1 MGGGLM
7 QLVAYGAQDVY
18 LTGNPQITF
27 FKVVYRRHTNFAC
40 EAIEQTFNGSPAL
53 GGKATVP
60 ITRNGDLVTKM
71 WLKTTAAVTGTTVV
85 PTSTGADSLAVLGT
99 ATQAT
104 YTANGANTIAITA
117 TGTNTID
124 LDLVNA
130 AALTVA
136 AAAGHVVVLAGSAAG
151 TYAGNYYVVGTE
163 AIGATSVQL
172 IALSSK
178 GIVNATADVTAQ
190 AANLSYTVYD
200 PTTFTWNTDLGY
212 SLISSV
218 ELQIG
223 GTKIDK
229 HYGRWMQIWSQ
240 LTRSTDHDNSH
251 TQMVGPESTTTTSN
265 SLYVPLQFFCCRN
278 DGLALPLI
286 ALQYHDVRLEFDFS
300 AAASIAS
307 SGTNVSI
314 SNTTLLVNYIYLDS
328 EERKRFAQA
337 SHEYLI
343 EQLQFTGVETV
354 TVNSN
359 NKVRLNFNH
368 PVKELIWAVQADT
381 WGLYDDNTTAG
392 LNSTSDALL
401 QLNGHDRFSKESGAF
416 FNYVQT
422 QTHHSRTPSAG
433 INVYS
438 FALNPE
444 EHQPSGTCNFSR
456 IDNATL
462 SVTTTANSG
471 TSMYVYGVNY
481 NVLRVMSGMGG
492 VAYSN

>member
-40 EAIEQTFNGSPAL
+40 EAIEQTFNGTPAL
-53 GGKATVP
+53 GGRATVP

-71 WLKTTAAVTGTTVV
+71 WLKTKLT
-85 PTSTGADSLAVLGT
+85 GT
-99 ATQAT
+99 AT
-104 YTANGANTIAITA
+104 N
-117 TGTNTID
+117 D
-124 LDLVNA
+124 D
-130 AALTVA
+130 
-136 AAAGHVVVLAGSAAG
+136 
-151 TYAGNYYVVGTE
+151 VGYN
-163 AIGATSVQL
+163 I
-172 IALSSK
+172 IK
-178 GIVNATADVTAQ
+178 
-190 AANLSYTVYD
+190 
-200 PTTFTWNTDLGY
+200 
-212 SLISSV
+212 SV

-229 HYGRWMQIWSQ
+229 HYGRWMHIWSE
-240 LTRSTDHDNSH
+240 LTKSADQKNAHD
-251 TQMVGPESTTTTSN
+251 QMVNVKTATPE
-265 SLYVPLQFFCCRN
+265 LYVPLQFFCCRN

-286 ALQYHDVRLEFDFS
+286 ALQYHDVRLEFEFE
-300 AAASIAS
+300 AAA
-307 SGTNVSI
+307 NVAGI
-314 SNTTLLVNYIYLDS
+314 TAMSNTTLLVNYIYLDS

-354 TVNSN
+354 VASGSN
-359 NKVRLNFNH
+359 KIRLNFNH
-368 PVKELIWAVQADT
+368 PVKELVWAIEKQSANTQNFNFTNNNTQAN
-381 WGLYDDNTTAG
+381 GANPVS
-392 LNSTSDALL
+392 NALL
-401 QLNGHDRFSKESGAF
+401 QLNGHDRFAQETGKF
-416 FNYVQT
+416 FNYVQPN
-422 QTHHSRTPSAG
+422 THHSRTPAAG

-462 SVTTTANSG
+462 NVTTATAG
-471 TSMYVYGVNY
+471 TQLYVYGVNY
-481 NVLRVMSGMGG
+481 NVLRIMSGMGG

>member
-40 EAIEQTFNGSPAL
+40 EAIEQTFNGTPTL
-53 GGKATVP
+53 GGKSTVV

-71 WLKTTAAVTGTTVV
+71 WLKTTVSASGGDLTT
-85 PTSTGADSLAVLGT
+85 
-99 ATQAT
+99 
-104 YTANGANTIAITA
+104 
-117 TGTNTID
+117 
-124 LDLVNA
+124 
-130 AALTVA
+130 
-136 AAAGHVVVLAGSAAG
+136 
-151 TYAGNYYVVGTE
+151 
-163 AIGATSVQL
+163 
-172 IALSSK
+172 
-178 GIVNATADVTAQ
+178 
-190 AANLSYTVYD
+190 
-200 PTTFTWNTDLGY
+200 TDLGY
-212 SLISSV
+212 AIIKSV

-229 HYGRWMQIWSQ
+229 HYGRWMHVWSQ
-240 LTRSTDHDNSH
+240 LTRTAEHADAFTAIVSPGTVAD
-251 TQMVGPESTTTTSN
+251 GTSA

-286 ALQYHDVRLEFDFS
+286 ALQYHDVRLEFEFDTI
-300 AAASIAS
+300 ANASL
-307 SGTNVSI
+307 
-314 SNTTLLVNYIYLDS
+314 SNTTLLVNYVYLDS

-343 EQLQFTGVETV
+343 EQLQFTGVETIAA
-354 TVNSN
+354 TGTS
-359 NKVRLNFNH
+359 KVRLNFNH
-368 PVKELIWAVQADT
+368 PVKELIWAADN
-381 WGLYDDNTTAG
+381 GFGSFGDATAG
-392 LNSTSDALL
+392 TVNPVTSALL
-401 QLNGHDRFSKESGAF
+401 QLNGHDRFSQESGAF
-416 FNYVQT
+416 FNFVQPH
-422 QTHHSRTPSAG
+422 THHTRTPSVG

-462 SVTTTANSG
+462 TVTMADAS
-471 TSMYVYGVNY
+471 TSLYVYAVNY

>member
-40 EAIEQTFNGSPAL
+40 EAIEQTFNGSPAF

-71 WLKTTAAVTGTTVV
+71 WLHTTIKNASGGVAQ
-85 PTSTGADSLAVLGT
+85 L
-99 ATQAT
+99 
-104 YTANGANTIAITA
+104 
-117 TGTNTID
+117 TND
-124 LDLVNA
+124 PGY
-130 AALTVA
+130 ALI
-136 AAAGHVVVLAGSAAG
+136 
-151 TYAGNYYVVGTE
+151 N
-163 AIGATSVQL
+163 
-172 IALSSK
+172 
-178 GIVNATADVTAQ
+178 
-190 AANLSYTVYD
+190 
-200 PTTFTWNTDLGY
+200 
-212 SLISSV
+212 SV

-229 HYGRWMQIWSQ
+229 HYGRWMQIWGDLSRPTEQ
-240 LTRSTDHDNSH
+240 DNNH
-251 TQMVGPESTTTTSN
+251 KALVGDGAGSIADGAE
-265 SLYVPLQFFCCRN
+265 LELFVPLQFFCCRN

-286 ALQYHDVRLEFDFS
+286 ALQYHDVRLEFDF
-300 AAASIAS
+300 AAASKFA
-307 SGTNVSI
+307 GATTTMN
-314 SNTTLLVNYIYLDS
+314 NTTLLVNYIYLDS

-354 TVNSN
+354 AASGSE
-359 NKVRLNFNH
+359 KIRLNFNH
-368 PVKELIWAVQADT
+368 PVKELVWAVEKQAEST
-381 WGLYDDNTTAG
+381 EVFNFTNNNTKANGT
-392 LNSTSDALL
+392 NPISDALL
-401 QLNGHDRFSKESGAF
+401 QLNGHDRFAKQDGKF
-416 FNYVQT
+416 FNYVQPH
-422 QTHHSRTPSAG
+422 THHTKSPSPG

-462 SVTTTANSG
+462 SLTTASAG
-471 TSMYVYGVNY
+471 TSLYVYGVNY

>member
-40 EAIEQTFNGSPAL
+40 EAIEQTFNGTPAL

-71 WLKTTAAVTGTTVV
+71 WLKTT
-85 PTSTGADSLAVLGT
+85 
-99 ATQAT
+99 
-104 YTANGANTIAITA
+104 
-117 TGTNTID
+117 
-124 LDLVNA
+124 
-130 AALTVA
+130 
-136 AAAGHVVVLAGSAAG
+136 LAGAG
-151 TYAGNYYVVGTE
+151 TYGTDAGYN
-163 AIGATSVQL
+163 L
-172 IALSSK
+172 IK
-178 GIVNATADVTAQ
+178 
-190 AANLSYTVYD
+190 
-200 PTTFTWNTDLGY
+200 
-212 SLISSV
+212 SV

-229 HYGRWMQIWSQ
+229 HYGRWMHIWSQ
-240 LTRSTDHDNSH
+240 LTRSIDHNTAH
-251 TQMVGPESTTTTSN
+251 TQMVSPTGAGTV
-265 SLYVPLQFFCCRN
+265 YVPLQFFCCRN

-286 ALQYHDVRLEFDFS
+286 ALQYHDVRLEFDFET
-300 AAASIAS
+300 AANIAS
-307 SGTNVSI
+307 VTGI

-354 TVNSN
+354 AAAAASE
-359 NKVRLNFNH
+359 KVRLNFNH
-368 PVKELIWAVQADT
+368 PVKELIWAVERSWAT
-381 WGLYDDNTTAG
+381 FSETGG
-392 LNSTSDALL
+392 SNSTSEALL
-401 QLNGHDRFSKESGAF
+401 QLNGHDRFSKESGKF
-416 FNYVQT
+416 FNYVQP

-462 SVTTTANSG
+462 TVTTTAGSG
-471 TSMYVYGVNY
+471 TNLYVYGVNY